1 MRKYFRFYGT
11 ISGTTLVTRT
21 LLSVLMLFPVLILLI
36 FWWTNTF
43 LNLMGLTLNEAGK
56 INQEDANKFGEEL
69 GIRIA
74 ENPSDFFS
82 EALMNTGFI
91 WYLLLITLIIPVIWF
106 WLANLYKRLSSIF
119 ITNRKKVFFSIV
131 FFEFIL
137 LIFCFLITEILFSVL
152 VIFKSIL
159 FILLVLYP
167 SPIGEHE
174 G

>member
-1 MRKYFRFYGT
+1 MRKYFRFFGT

-21 LLSVLMLFPVLILLI
+21 LLSILMLFPVLILLI

-43 LNLMGLTLNEAGK
+43 LNLMGLTLSEAGK
-56 INQEDANKFGEEL
+56 IDQEEANKFGEEL

-82 EALMNTGFI
+82 EVLINTGFI
-91 WYLLLITLIIPVIWF
+91 WFILLIVLITPVIWF
-106 WLANLYKRLSSIF
+106 WLANLYKRVSAIF
-119 ITNRKKVFFSIV
+119 ISNRKKVFFLIV
-131 FFEFIL
+131 FIEVIL
-137 LIFCFLITEILFSVL
+137 LILSFLISKILFTVFL
-152 VIFKSIL
+152 FFKSL
-159 FILLVLYP
+159 VFVLLVFYS